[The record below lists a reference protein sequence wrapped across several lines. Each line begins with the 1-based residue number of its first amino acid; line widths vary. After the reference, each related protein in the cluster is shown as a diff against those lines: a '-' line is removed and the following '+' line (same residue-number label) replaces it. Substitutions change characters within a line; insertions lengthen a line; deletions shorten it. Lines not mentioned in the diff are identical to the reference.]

1 MSGAPRTMG
10 RGVGA
15 KTEGPPSA
23 GHNPSA
29 PPRAHLI
36 IAHAFSP
43 QALQSKTASDQV
55 GASQGSGEAQGRGA
69 DLSCAAAC
77 LSCSLW
83 SRCETPEAR

>member
-29 PPRAHLI
+29 PPRALLI

-43 QALQSKTASDQV
+43 QALQHKTASDQV
-55 GASQGSGEAQGRGA
+55 GSSQGSGEAQGRGA
-69 DLSCAAAC
+69 GLSCAAAC
-77 LSCSLW
+77 LSSRLW